1 MRTLIITF
9 VLGFSTTF
17 SVFAYPNLYHKK
29 EGAAPKVA
37 RGIPDIAYSFDT
49 DFAQDFVAEFN
60 FEQPSKYPYQDL
72 SDAGVYLSQLGE
84 NRKALTVFQWLHQQH
99 SEEYNIASNLGVV
112 YQLNGNLD
120 SAEHYLQKAFHLSS
134 QAPPKGEWVQL
145 KIIAAK
151 RSIQKDPNWLLHNQV
166 LALNWDTL
174 FYNNNSTQHYN
185 KKQQDSLQL
194 LRYTNYKNQ
203 FDTLWSIGNV
213 MQAHIPHI
221 SSPNLL
227 VANVMKELG
236 YYFAINLSIKDAFV
250 AYKIALH
257 YDPKNLLQVEQK
269 LAQLMPHFR
278 KYEFDEAIFET
289 KFHPAVVA
297 LPLPNQQLVQENEAD
312 QASSDSVSML
322 FWQAGFAVFLLVL
335 ILGSQ
340 LFWGAKDG

>member
-17 SVFAYPNLYHKK
+17 SIFAYPNLYHKK
-29 EGAAPKVA
+29 EGTAHKVT
-37 RGIPDIAYSFDT
+37 RGIPDIAYTFDT
-49 DFAQDFVAEFN
+49 DFAQDFVAEFD
-60 FEQPSKYPYQDL
+60 FEQPSSYAYQDL
-72 SDAGVYLSQLGE
+72 SDAGVYLTQLGE
-84 NRKALTVFQWLHQQH
+84 NSKALTVFQWLHQQH
-99 SEEYNIASNLGVV
+99 SEEYNIASNLGVAH
-112 YQLNGNLD
+112 QLNGNLD

-151 RSIQKDPNWLLHNQV
+151 RSIQKDPDWLLHNQV

-203 FDTLWSIGNV
+203 FDTLWSIGNA
-213 MQAHIPHI
+213 MQAYIPHV
-221 SSPNLL
+221 SAPNLL
-227 VANVMKELG
+227 VANIMKELG

-257 YDPKNLLQVEQK
+257 YDPKNLLNVEQK
-269 LAQLMPHFR
+269 LTRLMPDFR
-278 KYEFDEAIFET
+278 KYEFEESIFET
-289 KFHPAVVA
+289 KFHPAA
-297 LPLPNQQLVQENEAD
+297 AIALPNQQPVQEDEAT

-322 FWQAGFAVFLLVL
+322 FWQAGIAVLLLVL
-335 ILGSQ
+335 ILGSR
-340 LFWGAKDG
+340 LLGERKGR